1 MILFKVLHTKLTM
14 TDTNRFSYLLN
25 DQKLKNLHGIERKDS
40 ILRRRMQEN
49 RKNIWVVAARTF
61 SFINVA
67 AI

>member
-14 TDTNRFSYLLN
+14 TDTNHFYNLIN
-25 DQKLKNLHGIERKDS
+25 CIKLKYLHGIERKDS